1 MGKGQKRALLAI
13 AALCLFGAA
22 AYVLVAALD
31 PSPVDTDARPVAG
44 GGTELAG
51 SQLMVRA
58 VDRSDP
64 RLNGRIFV
72 VKNGRPQQLAGG
84 ELACER
90 VYFGAGRGICLATA
104 ETGIAY
110 EATVFDSSLQSLNS
124 FELAGVP
131 SRARVSA
138 DGRYGAVTVFV
149 NGHAYVGSGGFST
162 ATTIVDMRS
171 GEPLENLESFEVI
184 KDGETFDAADFN
196 FWGVTFAADPNTFYA
211 TLRSGD
217 RYYLVEGD
225 LGQRAMRVL
234 RDGVECPSLSPDG
247 TRIAYKSRI
256 GDENRW
262 RLKVLELATLR
273 DHPVGEHRSID
284 DQVEWLDDS
293 TLVYSDGFDTY
304 TIPADGSGTPRLVL
318 RDASSPVALD

>member
-1 MGKGQKRALLAI
+1 MRKGQKRALLAI
-13 AALCLFGAA
+13 SALCLVGAA

-31 PSPVDTDARPVAG
+31 PNSVDTDAKPVAG

-90 VYFGAGRGICLATA
+90 VYFGAERGICLATA

-110 EATVFDSSLQSLNS
+110 EATIFDSSLQPLHT

-162 ATTIVDMRS
+162 ATTIVDMES
-171 GEPLENLESFEVI
+171 GEPLGNLESFEVT
-184 KDGETFDAADFN
+184 KDGEPFDAADFN
-196 FWGVTFAADPNTFYA
+196 FWGVTFAKDPNTFYA
-211 TLRSGD
+211 TLRSGS

-225 LGQRAMRVL
+225 VERQTLRIL

-262 RLKVLELATLR
+262 RLKVLDLATLR
-273 DHPVGEHRSID
+273 DRPVGEHRSID
-284 DQVEWLDDS
+284 DQVEWLDDN
-293 TLVYSDGFDTY
+293 TLVYSDGLDTY
-304 TIPADGSGTPRLVL
+304 TVPADGGGTPRLVL